1 MSCQIAFLVCDLRL
15 IMYVFRGVLIFTLIL
30 MIEYCFYDLKRVL
43 RPVFEFFFEILKNMF
58 FSSKVG
64 FWHQKKTTLNL

>member
-30 MIEYCFYDLKRVL
+30 MIEYCFYDLKKVL
-43 RPVFEFFFEILKNMF
+43 RPVFEFFFLDIEKYHFLY
-58 FSSKVG
+58 
-64 FWHQKKTTLNL
+64 NL